1 MTAAEATT
9 GTATTARSITA
20 KVLSD
25 FVTEKVSG
33 ISGGIKSI
41 TTGSS
46 NGTLKVDGT
55 DVAVKGLGSAAYTA
69 STAYAAASH
78 NQASSTINAMTGYS
92 KPSST
97 SAIATNDSLNSAI
110 GKLEKALDSKQASLS
125 AMTAAEA
132 TTGTATTA
140 RSITAKV
147 LSDFVTSKVPK
158 SVGSS
163 HTFIYSNSNGVLT
176 ATDFE
181 IWVTN

>member
-1 MTAAEATT
+1 
-9 GTATTARSITA
+9 
-20 KVLSD
+20 
-25 FVTEKVSG
+25 
-33 ISGGIKSI
+33 
-41 TTGSS
+41 
-46 NGTLKVDGT
+46 
-55 DVAVKGLGSAAYTA
+55 
-69 STAYAAASH
+69 
-78 NQASSTINAMTGYS
+78 
-92 KPSST
+92 
-97 SAIATNDSLNSAI
+97 LNSAI